1 MTDRPKRFSRRTLG
15 VAALALSVSAMAA
28 DRPAAKPYAS
38 VEHATFHQLVFA
50 NDDVAVL
57 KNLYPPHGDSDY
69 HVHPR
74 DLFFVLVTSAHMSTQ
89 QPGQPLT
96 EPQHRLAGSVGY
108 NLVAAESFV
117 HRVINND
124 DQPLAVV
131 AVEIRRPAPSSGAL
145 TNRGDAYVQILDN
158 PRLRAWRV
166 VLAPGQSIA
175 ALTQR
180 ANGVR
185 VVVRGGLLR
194 TERPGISDQVLELQN
209 GDFAYQEAGE
219 TRALHNV
226 GTTSV
231 ELVEFELK

>member
-1 MTDRPKRFSRRTLG
+1 MTDHARTLLSSTLG
-15 VAALALSVSAMAA
+15 AAALALSTLAMAA
-28 DRPAAKPYAS
+28 DEPATAPYAS

-57 KNLYPPHGDSDY
+57 KNLYPPRGDSEY
-69 HVHPR
+69 HIHPR
-74 DLFFVLVTSAHMSTQ
+74 ELFFVLVTAAHMSTQ
-89 QPGQPLT
+89 QPGQPLS
-96 EPQHRLAGSVGY
+96 EPQHRPAGSVGY
-108 NLVAAESFV
+108 NLMAAEPFV

-131 AVEIRRPAPSSGAL
+131 AVEIRRHAPSGSAL
-145 TNRGDAYVQILDN
+145 TNRGDAYAQIFDN

-166 VLAPGQSIA
+166 VLAPGQSVA

-180 ANGVR
+180 ANGMR

-194 TERPGISDQVLELQN
+194 TSRPGVPDQTLALEN

-219 TRALHNV
+219 TRALFNA
-226 GTTSV
+226 GAATV